1 MSAILDLDQI
11 ACSGNEVVSDKC
23 VLPVLT
29 HLAESLQQGVLVQI
43 RREFV
48 VCGFPK
54 DRVTPADSRKG

>member
-23 VLPVLT
+23 VLPDLT
-29 HLAESLQQGVLVQI
+29 HLAGCLQQGVRVQF
-43 RREFV
+43 RRGF